1 MHRYQI
7 ATNKYRTYCKKDT
20 TGGETELQTEQDRE
34 NKRHTYEGGISCHH
48 HIFLEASQCARHLY
62 GSGKKYSP
70 VELKDQC
77 KKHGKKYAQRGRK
90 VFFKIQ
96 DSWTLLCCHIYVL
109 LTVVLRNILRSFRHA
124 DGSDS
129 LYCCFR

>member
-77 KKHGKKYAQRGRK
+77 KNMERSTHNGVGRYSLKYKILGRCSAAIST
-90 VFFKIQ
+90 F
-96 DSWTLLCCHIYVL
+96 SLL
-109 LTVVLRNILRSFRHA
+109 
-124 DGSDS
+124 
-129 LYCCFR
+129 